1 MTNKRISNTK
11 IRRVYTH
18 AAFLLKQDLT
28 VRQIAKKT
36 GWGKSTVHRDLHN
49 VLRTLD
55 DKTFKKVDVVLKRH
69 KLEARKNKNKNTK
82 GVLK

>member
-1 MTNKRISNTK
+1 MANKRVEDIK

-18 AAFLLKQDLT
+18 VAYLLKQDLT

-36 GWGKSTVHRDLHN
+36 GVGKSTVHRDLHT
-49 VLRTLD
+49 VLPRVD
-55 DKTFKKVDVVLKRH
+55 GKTFEKVDVVLKRH